1 MKKLLV
7 MCGTGIATS
16 TLVTGRVKKWLE
28 ENGYD
33 KEIKLYQGKIADEI
47 SRLDEYD
54 IVIST
59 TIVGEEHRDKVIN
72 GVPLITGRDT
82 EQVFEKIETELR
94 EL

>member
-16 TLVTGRVKKWLE
+16 TLVTGKVRTWLE
-28 ENGYD
+28 DNNYADEV
-33 KEIKLYQGKIADEI
+33 KLYQGKISDEI
-47 SRLDEYD
+47 SKLDEYD

-59 TIVGEEHRDKVIN
+59 TTVGDKHKDKVIN

-82 EQVFEKIETELR
+82 DDVFTELEN
-94 EL
+94 ELK